1 MVKLMVLALGLVPR
15 TWGTLGGPGTA
26 TQGWRPMTRETA
38 FLVLAAL
45 IAGMVRSGCGPGPLL
60 TR

>member
-1 MVKLMVLALGLVPR
+1 MVRLMVLALGLVPR

-38 FLVLAAL
+38 FLVLGADSEAAIGL
-45 IAGMVRSGCGPGPLL
+45 GRGVS
-60 TR
+60 